1 MRRGDSLQTID
12 MPTAAGYMIQQHV
25 NVTCKIQQLQ
35 QQPQQLQGHLAISL
49 KMFRPTYYIYNS

>member
-35 QQPQQLQGHLAISL
+35 QQLQQKPQQLQGHLAI
-49 KMFRPTYYIYNS
+49 